1 MEGQIIRSIQKLFL
15 EHWQSKVPMLTSV
28 PARNNARWCCPNQGM
43 LKLNCDAA
51 VGDLS
56 SCIAVVA
63 RDWRGML
70 VFAISKKVNTN
81 IPIQAEANAILL
93 AAHIALNFTFCNC
106 IIDSDCKVCIDAI
119 RAGGKEIPWRLVNFV
134 NSVKNVFRDSDHVFF
149 NWVHREANQVAH
161 VLANWSLS
169 QSFFGSFDMG
179 FGPPSFVD
187 VILDEAV

>member
-1 MEGQIIRSIQKLFL
+1 
-15 EHWQSKVPMLTSV
+15 
-28 PARNNARWCCPNQGM
+28 M

-93 AAHIALNFTFCNC
+93 AAHIVLNFSFCNC
-106 IIDSDCKVCIDAI
+106 IIESDCKVCIDAI
-119 RAGGKEIPWRLVNFV
+119 RADGKESPWRLVNFV
-134 NSVKNVFRDSDHVFF
+134 DSVKNVIRDFDNVYF
-149 NWVHREANQVAH
+149 NWVHREANLAAH

-179 FGPPSFVD
+179 FGHPSFVD
-187 VILDEAV
+187 VILDEAVQASVSALV

>member
-1 MEGQIIRSIQKLFL
+1 
-15 EHWQSKVPMLTSV
+15 
-28 PARNNARWCCPNQGM
+28 M

-81 IPIQAEANAILL
+81 IPVQVEAYAILL

-106 IIDSDCKVCIDAI
+106 IIESDCKVCIDAI
-119 RAGGKEIPWRLVNFV
+119 SAGGKVIPWRLVNFV
-134 NSVKNVFRDSDHVFF
+134 DTVKNVVSEHGHVIF
-149 NWVHREANQVAH
+149 NWVHREANQATH

-169 QSFFGSFDMG
+169 QSCFGSFDMG

-187 VILDEAV
+187 VILAEAAQASVSVLVQ